1 VKQEIAKEGIIPKSL
16 FFATG
21 RTTFVARLWAR
32 WRNQATQQTA
42 TDHLE
47 QTPIPALGL
56 HWFSSI
62 FLIAIT
68 SFLEPKTSYNVLTS
82 LYSYVIIVLVGFFVS
97 GGLLLLHLS
106 PQRDWSNKANFRP
119 FGKYPIHAVIY
130 FIVCGF
136 LLFAAFAPP
145 DAASAFSK
153 RNSGVQWYIV
163 PVIGMSTPLWG
174 VIWWFGIQIMS
185 RIWHRQLVVTRIPNF
200 TVDTDDPGQYIML
213 AEVVDHAWLV
223 AKPPSETSG
232 EDGLRMTTVGTAK
245 A

>member
-1 VKQEIAKEGIIPKSL
+1 MSL

-21 RTTFVARLWAR
+21 RTTFVARMWAR
-32 WRNQATQQTA
+32 WYNQTAQQTA

-68 SFLEPKTSYNVLTS
+68 SFLQPKTAYNVLTS
-82 LYSYVIIVLVGFFVS
+82 LYSYVIIVLVGFLVS
-97 GGLLLLHLS
+97 GGLLYLHLS

-119 FGKYPIHAVIY
+119 FGRYPIHAAVY
-130 FIVCGF
+130 FVACGF

-145 DAASAFSK
+145 DATSAFSK

-163 PVIGMSTPLWG
+163 PAIGMSTLLWG
-174 VIWWFGIQIMS
+174 VIWWFGIQVMS
-185 RIWHRQLVVTRIPNF
+185 WKWQRRLVVTRIPNII
-200 TVDTDDPGQYIML
+200 VDKDDPSQHIMV

-223 AKPPSETSG
+223 AKPQSETSSEG
-232 EDGLRMTTVGTAK
+232 GLGMTRIGTAR

>member
-1 VKQEIAKEGIIPKSL
+1 
-16 FFATG
+16 
-21 RTTFVARLWAR
+21 VARMWAR
-32 WRNQATQQTA
+32 WHNQAAQQTA

-68 SFLEPKTSYNVLTS
+68 SPLKPKTAYNVLTS
-82 LYSYVIIVLVGFFVS
+82 LYSYVIIVLVGFLVS

-119 FGKYPIHAVIY
+119 FGRYPIHAVIY
-130 FIVCGF
+130 FVVCGF
-136 LLFAAFAPP
+136 LLLAAFAQP
-145 DAASAFSK
+145 DATSTFSK

-163 PVIGMSTPLWG
+163 PVIGMSTLVWG
-174 VIWWFGIQIMS
+174 VIWWFGIQILS
-185 RIWHRQLVVTRIPNF
+185 WKWQRRLVVTRIPNII
-200 TVDTDDPGQYIML
+200 VDTDDPGQYIMV
-213 AEVVDHAWLV
+213 AEVVDHAWPV
-223 AKPPSETSG
+223 AKPLSETSS
-232 EDGLRMTTVGTAK
+232 EEGLRLTRIGTAG